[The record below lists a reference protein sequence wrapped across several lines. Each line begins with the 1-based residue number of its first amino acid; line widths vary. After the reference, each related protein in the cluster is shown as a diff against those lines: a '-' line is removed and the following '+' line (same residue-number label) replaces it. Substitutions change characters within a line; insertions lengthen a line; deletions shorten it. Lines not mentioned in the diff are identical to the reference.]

1 MDRLG
6 WFTAAPRL
14 AVGVSG
20 GGDSMALVLL
30 ADRWVRSRGG
40 SLLALTVDHGLRPE
54 SAAEAARVGDWL
66 AARGIEHRILRWD
79 GEKPR
84 SGIQAAAR
92 AARHGLL
99 RQACAEAG
107 IDQLALAHH
116 RDDQAE
122 TVLLRLSRGSGV
134 DGLAA
139 MAAARMDGSLRLI
152 RPLLPYPHER
162 LLATCRAFGQ
172 EWIEDPSN
180 RNPAYAR
187 GRLRAVAALLAGEG
201 LDAAALAATARRAG
215 RARAALESM
224 TNTLLAEA
232 ADLRPEGWIRLR
244 RGPLLAVPEE
254 IGLRA
259 LARCLA
265 TIGVADRPPKAE
277 ALERLFAET
286 AGDAASGRTLAGCR
300 IVPVRSV
307 RRDELVIA
315 REPEL
320 ADERT
325 VAVPGQC
332 VLWDRRF
339 AVRLSG
345 GRKAA
350 LTVARLG
357 PSGWRTAVSE
367 MAGLRRLALP
377 EPVRDSLP
385 ALWDGDR
392 LVSVPSLGFAG
403 GFAGD
408 GQARSDEVSF
418 RPATPLVAPAFTVV
432 SEPPCII

>member
-1 MDRLG
+1 MERLG
-6 WFTAAPRL
+6 GFNSAPRL

-30 ADRWVRSRGG
+30 ADRWVRARGG

-54 SAAEAARVGDWL
+54 SAAEAERVGGWM

-84 SGIQAAAR
+84 SGLQAAAR
-92 AARHGLL
+92 AARHALL
-99 RQACAEAG
+99 RQACTGAG
-107 IDQLALAHH
+107 IDRLALAHH

-139 MAAARMDGSLRLI
+139 MAAARTEGPLRLI
-152 RPLLPYPHER
+152 RPLLAFPHER

-172 EWIEDPSN
+172 DWIEDPSN
-180 RNPAYAR
+180 RNPAFAR
-187 GRLRAVAALLAGEG
+187 GRLRAVAGLLAQEG
-201 LDAAALAATARRAG
+201 LDAAALAETARRAG

-224 TNTLLAEA
+224 TGALLTEA

-244 RGPLLAVPEE
+244 RGALLAAPEE

-265 TIGVADRPPKAE
+265 TIGAAARPPKAE
-277 ALERLFAET
+277 ALERLFAEI
-286 AGDAASGRTLAGCR
+286 AGDAATGRTLAGCR
-300 IVPVRSV
+300 IVPVRSA

-325 VAVPGQC
+325 AVLPGQY
-332 VLWDRRF
+332 VHWDRRF
-339 AVRLSG
+339 AVRPSG
-345 GRKAA
+345 RRKAA

-357 PSGWRTAVSE
+357 PLGWRIAVSE
-367 MAGLRRLALP
+367 MQGLRRLALP
-377 EPVRDSLP
+377 EPVRDSVP

-403 GFAGD
+403 D
-408 GQARSDEVSF
+408 GEARSDEVSF
-418 RPATPLVAPAFTVV
+418 QPATPLVAPAFTVV

>member
-1 MDRLG
+1 MERLG
-6 WFTAAPRL
+6 GFDSARL
-14 AVGVSG
+14 VVGVSG

-30 ADRWVRSRGG
+30 ADRWVRARGG

-54 SAAEAARVGDWL
+54 SAAEAACVGDWL

-79 GEKPR
+79 GEKPH
-84 SGIQAAAR
+84 SGLQAAAR
-92 AARHGLL
+92 AARYALL

-139 MAAARMDGSLRLI
+139 MAAARKDGPLRLI
-152 RPLLPYPHER
+152 RPLLAYPHER

-172 EWIEDPSN
+172 EWIEDPAN

-265 TIGVADRPPKAE
+265 TIGGADRPPKAE

-325 VAVPGQC
+325 IALPGQC

-339 AVRLSG
+339 AVRLSS

-392 LVSVPSLGFAG
+392 LVSVPSLGFGG